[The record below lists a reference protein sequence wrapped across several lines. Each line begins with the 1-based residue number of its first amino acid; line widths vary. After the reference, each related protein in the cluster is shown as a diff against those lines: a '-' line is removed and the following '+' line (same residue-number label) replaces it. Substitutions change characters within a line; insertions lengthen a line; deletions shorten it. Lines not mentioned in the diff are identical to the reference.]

1 MNNINVNDLFNKY
14 VHGKIE
20 RLARNGKCRFVS
32 RRPEYLFARP
42 QYELVE
48 EYHISQPNEELALYA
63 IIKDMAYNKVS
74 WDLHYD
80 MNIGKT
86 AVHIQETNTDFV
98 KHVQQ
103 LLYDNYTKQNVR

>member
-1 MNNINVNDLFNKY
+1 MSNINVNDLFNKY
-14 VHGKIE
+14 IHGKIE

-32 RRPEYLFARP
+32 RRPEYFVTRP
-42 QYELVE
+42 KYELIE

-63 IIKDMAYNKVS
+63 IVKDIAHMKIS

-80 MNIGKT
+80 MNIGET
-86 AVHIQETNTDFV
+86 AIHIQEADTEFV
-98 KHVQQ
+98 KRVQQ